1 MFNIPAHQVLLK
13 IQRVNAKPVAL
24 IVNLAKMEIHVL
36 NVNQLILPLTQG
48 SVGSVELN
56 VEHAHLERIA
66 LINSIHQL
74 EMVVLQDLF

>member
-1 MFNIPAHQVLLK
+1 
-13 IQRVNAKPVAL
+13 
-24 IVNLAKMEIHVL
+24 MEIHAL

-48 SVGSVELN
+48 SVGSVDLN
-56 VEHAHLERIA
+56 VEHAYLERIA